1 MRKLVLVWTIL
12 FVGIVAPA
20 FTQTVE
26 GIITGRVDDSSG
38 ARIPGVSVTL
48 SSPALQGERNVVTD
62 ENGNYRFPALPP
74 GTYTVKFELPGFST
88 FIREGIIVEIGRTV
102 TLPVTLEVATKA
114 ETITV
119 SGETPVV
126 DLEQATIGINF
137 SSVLKDNLIS
147 ARDYYQLAGMT
158 PGFKSTTID
167 VGGSTVGTGAG
178 YRAYGYSGQVQF
190 LLDGVNSTEG
200 NNSASIYGDFGSWEE
215 VEVSAAGN
223 SAEMNTAGASFV
235 AVIRSGS
242 NNLHGGLVYGLEDKK
257 FQADNLDDNLR
268 RQGFSLT
275 DRFTRL
281 HDFNADLGG
290 PIKKDKLWYYGSF
303 RHEYI
308 GLQTQMRQNDG
319 ARYTLPGSG
328 IAPSLCGAAQ
338 LPCAGTADGAA
349 QGADFYT
356 RLRNG
361 TVKLNY
367 QLNGSNQLVTDANMR
382 HKFQPYRG
390 GDGGNAYLQTP
401 DTTQI
406 QDSWF
411 HIWKVQWLSTLSS
424 RTTLDVSV
432 NNFGYYW
439 RNSAHVDE
447 VRIQDRGTTGV
458 TAGYLQGG
466 FRANI
471 VNRRRWHENIALS
484 HFVNGLGGTH
494 NLKGGYTFQWEDDR
508 NSWVGYKGHLLYQ
521 FNNGAPDRIVVE
533 NTPVQ
538 WAQQNMIQN
547 YVFIQDKWQIKRR
560 LTLNLGFRF
569 DRYSSFLPRQV
580 RESASGNPF
589 NAANDIPGLET
600 FGNQQWERRHVAVF
614 NNPVPR
620 FALIYDVFGNGNTA
634 FKASYGRFS
643 QNPADNLAGQ
653 GLDNGLRSATYSW
666 NGTLP
671 FTVDYLRS
679 CMANKTC
686 SIITQPNLTRT
697 RIDANLRNSYVT
709 EYTFGIDQQLF
720 PDWNLRVNF
729 VRKIDEGA
737 YGTINQEYAVT
748 DYVPFE
754 FRDPGRDG
762 RAGTADDAV
771 VTAFNRAVATRPQDP
786 LVRFNEA
793 AGSMFRTWEIALTKR
808 YARKWQLVTGWDWT
822 KRDIGPNYNTTD
834 ANAVIFANLIGGSH
848 YWEWTGKVLGTYD
861 APLGLK
867 LSTAYRP
874 QIGEAHNRTI
884 RVDCDRLV
892 PVGQTCAQAVGRAPT
907 QGSFDLTVEPEGSHD
922 NFYPTVHLVDFSVGK
937 EFSLERI
944 GKISANFQ
952 LFNALNSNTVRGWTT
967 TSSTTNNPGDTT
979 LVPTFRRATSILNPR
994 IFRLQAQWKF

>member
-1 MRKLVLVWTIL
+1 MRKFAAICSLILVLCL
-12 FVGIVAPA
+12 PA
-20 FTQTVE
+20 FAFSQTVE
-26 GIITGRVDDSSG
+26 GVITGRVEDTSG
-38 ARIPGVSVTL
+38 ARIPGVTITL
-48 SSPALQGERNVVTD
+48 SSRALQGERNILTD
-62 ENGNYRFPALPP
+62 ENGNYRFSSLPP
-74 GTYTVKFELPGFST
+74 GTYTVKFELPGFAT
-88 FIREGIIVEIGRTV
+88 LTREGIIVEIGRTV
-102 TLPVTLEVATKA
+102 TIAAQLEVATKSEA
-114 ETITV
+114 VTV
-119 SGETPVV
+119 SGESPVV
-126 DLEQATIGINF
+126 DLEAATIGINF
-137 SSVLKDNLIS
+137 SSILKDNLIS

-190 LLDGVNSTEG
+190 LLDGVNSTES

-223 SAEMNTAGASFV
+223 NAEMNTAGASFV

-242 NNLHGGLVYGLEDKK
+242 NTLHGGLLYGIEDKK
-257 FQADNLDDNLR
+257 FQGDNLDDNLR

-275 DRFTRL
+275 DRFTHL

-290 PIKKDKLWYYGSF
+290 PIKKDKFWFYTSI

-319 ARYTLPGSG
+319 ARYKLPASG
-328 IAPSLCGAAQ
+328 VAPGLCTQ
-338 LPCAGTADGAA
+338 LPCKGTSADGAA
-349 QGADFYT
+349 SGADFYT
-356 RLRNG
+356 RLPNL

-367 QLNGSNQLVTDANMR
+367 QLNPNNQLITDGNIR
-382 HKFQPYRG
+382 HKFQPFRG

-411 HIWKVQWLSTLSS
+411 HIWKLQWLSTLTN

-447 VRIQDRGTTGV
+447 VRIQDRGTAGV

-471 VNRRRWHENIALS
+471 VNRRRWHENISLS
-484 HFVNGLGGTH
+484 HFMNGLGGTH
-494 NLKGGYTFQWEDDR
+494 NLKGGYTFQFEDDR
-508 NSWVGYKGHLLYQ
+508 NSTVGYKGHVLYQ
-521 FNNGAPDRIVVE
+521 FNNGAPDRIVVD

-538 WAQQNMIQN
+538 WSQQSLIQN
-547 YVFIQDKWQIKRR
+547 YFFIQDKWQIARR
-560 LTLNLGFRF
+560 MTVNLGFRF
-569 DRYSSFLPRQV
+569 DRYYSFLPRQV
-580 RESASGNPF
+580 RESAGGNPF
-589 NAANDIPGLET
+589 NSANDIPGLET
-600 FGNQQWERRHVAVF
+600 FKNQEFARRHIATF

-620 FALIYDVFGNGNTA
+620 FAVIYDLFGDGHTA
-634 FKASYGRFS
+634 IKASYGRFS

-653 GLDNGLRSATYSW
+653 GLDNNLRSATYSW

-679 CMANKTC
+679 CIANKTC
-686 SIITQPNLTRT
+686 SVISQPNLTQT
-697 RIDANLRNSYVT
+697 RIDPDLRNSYVT
-709 EYTFGIDQQLF
+709 EYTFGLDQQLF
-720 PDWNLRVNF
+720 PDWNLRVDF

-737 YGTINQEYAVT
+737 YGTINQEYSVS
-748 DYVPFE
+748 DYAPFE

-762 RAGTADDAV
+762 IAGTPDDSII
-771 VTAFNRAVATRPQDP
+771 TAFNRTVATRPQDP
-786 LVRFNEA
+786 LVRYNSA
-793 AGSMFRTWEIALTKR
+793 AGDMFRTWEVTLTKR
-808 YARKWQLVTGWDWT
+808 YAKKWQLVTGWDWT
-822 KRDIGPNYNTTD
+822 KRDLGPNYNTTD
-834 ANAVIFANLIGGSH
+834 ANTVIFGNLLGGSH
-848 YWEWTGKVLGTYD
+848 YWEWTGKLLGTYD
-861 APLGLK
+861 APYGIK
-867 LSTAYRP
+867 FSTAFRP
-874 QIGEAHNRTI
+874 QIGEAHNRTV
-884 RVDCDRLV
+884 RVDCDRVV
-892 PVGQTCAQAVGRAPT
+892 PAGLNCGLAGGKAPT
-907 QGSFDLTVEPEGSHD
+907 QGSFDLTVEPNGSNGD
-922 NFYPTVHLVDFSVGK
+922 FYPTVKLVDVSVGK
-937 EFSLERI
+937 EFSLEKI
-944 GKISANFQ
+944 GKIAANFQ

-967 TSSTTNNPGDTT
+967 TSSTTNNPGDTA

>member
-1 MRKLVLVWTIL
+1 MRKWVVVCSIL
-12 FVGIVAPA
+12 ALCLCSAGFA
-20 FTQTVE
+20 QTVE

-48 SSPALQGERNVVTD
+48 SSRALQGDRTVVTD
-62 ENGNYRFPALPP
+62 ENGNYRFPGLPP

-119 SGETPVV
+119 SGESPVV

-137 SSVLKDNLIS
+137 SSILKDNLIS

-190 LLDGVNSTEG
+190 LLDGVNSTES
-200 NNSASIYGDFGSWEE
+200 NSSASIYGDFGSWEE

-223 SAEMNTAGASFV
+223 NAEMNTAGASFV

-242 NNLHGGLVYGLEDKK
+242 NTLHGGLLYGVEDKK
-257 FQADNLDDNLR
+257 FQSDNLDAALQK
-268 RQGFSLT
+268 QGFSVT
-275 DRFTRL
+275 DRFTHL
-281 HDFNADLGG
+281 HDFNGDLGG
-290 PIKKDKLWYYGSF
+290 PIKKDKLWYYTSF

-308 GLQTQMRQNDG
+308 GLQTQMRQNNG
-319 ARYTLPGSG
+319 ARYKLPASG
-328 IAPSLCGAAQ
+328 IAPNLCAQ
-338 LPCAGTADGAA
+338 LPCSGTADGAP

-356 RLRNG
+356 RLRNL

-367 QLNGSNQLVTDANMR
+367 QLNGNNQLVTDANIR
-382 HKFQPYRG
+382 HKYQPFRG
-390 GDGGNAYLQTP
+390 GDGTNAYLQTP

-411 HIWKVQWLSTLSS
+411 HIWKAQWLSTLSN

-439 RNSAHVDE
+439 RNSSHVDE
-447 VRIQDRGTTGV
+447 YRIQDRGTTGV

-508 NSWVGYKGHLLYQ
+508 NSWVGYKGHVLYQ
-521 FNNGAPDRIVVE
+521 FNNGVPDRVVVE

-538 WAQQNMIQN
+538 WAQQNLVQN
-547 YVFIQDKWQIKRR
+547 YVYIQDKWQVRRR
-560 LTLNLGFRF
+560 LTLNIGFRF
-569 DRYSSFLPRQV
+569 DRYTSFLPRQV
-580 RESASGNPF
+580 RESAAGNPF

-600 FGNQQWERRHVAVF
+600 FKNQEWTERKIATF

-620 FALIYDVFGNGNTA
+620 FALIYDVFGNGHTA
-634 FKASYGRFS
+634 VKASYGRFS
-643 QNPADNLAGQ
+643 QNPADSLAGQ
-653 GLDNGLRSATYSW
+653 GLDNTLRSATYSW

-679 CMANKTC
+679 CMLAKTC
-686 SIITQPNLTRT
+686 SIITQPNLTQT
-697 RIDANLRNSYVT
+697 RIDPNLRNNYVS

-720 PDWNLRVNF
+720 PEWNLRFDF

-737 YGTINQEYAVT
+737 YGTINQEYAIT
-748 DYVPFE
+748 DYTPFQ

-762 RAGTADDAV
+762 VVGTPDDSI

-793 AGSMFRTWEIALTKR
+793 SGNLFRTWEVTLTKR
-808 YARKWQLVTGWDWT
+808 YAKKWQLVTGWDWT
-822 KRDIGPNYNTTD
+822 KRDLGPNYNTTD
-834 ANAVIFANLIGGSH
+834 PNTVIFYNSTGGAH

-861 APLGLK
+861 APFGLK
-867 LSTAYRP
+867 LSTAFRP
-874 QIGEAHNRTI
+874 QVGEAHSRTV
-884 RVDCDRLV
+884 RVDCDRV
-892 PVGQTCAQAVGRAPT
+892 VGAGQTCAQAGGKAPT
-907 QGSFDLTVEPEGSHD
+907 QGSFDLTVEPDGSHGD
-922 NFYPTVHLVDFSVGK
+922 FYPTVKLVDFSVGK
-937 EFSLERI
+937 EFALEKF
-944 GKISANFQ
+944 GKLVANFQ

-967 TSSTTNNPGDTT
+967 TSSTTTNPGDTT